1 MNSLL
6 KILEEPPEHSAIIL
20 VVENPEYLLDT
31 VRSRILVFPHEEST
45 REVDGIQQNMLEEYF
60 KGNKHPLIS
69 FLYSSKMDEPES
81 INLLTAGISLAH

>member
-1 MNSLL
+1 
-6 KILEEPPEHSAIIL
+6 
-20 VVENPEYLLDT
+20 
-31 VRSRILVFPHEEST
+31 
-45 REVDGIQQNMLEEYF
+45 MLEEYF